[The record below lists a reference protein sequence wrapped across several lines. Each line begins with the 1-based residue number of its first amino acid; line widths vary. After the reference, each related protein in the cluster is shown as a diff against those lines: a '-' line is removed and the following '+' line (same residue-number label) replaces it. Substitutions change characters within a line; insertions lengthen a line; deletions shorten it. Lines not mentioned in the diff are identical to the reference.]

1 MKKIK
6 IKNRNSRYCNLYL
19 KEDGDNFYKLN
30 LSILDKIGIFNDN
43 IIDTLKEIFIGNNIL
58 KSDKNKDNINE
69 NVEKHDIFNHNTEE
83 ESEIFDKEK
92 KKDIIDEVKEKS
104 LSSDE
109 YNLILGD
116 DFILRKLEK
125 RKNRKKVKSTESE
138 NILDDLEI

>member
-6 IKNRNSRYCNLYL
+6 IKNRNSRYCNYYL

-43 IIDTLKEIFIGNNIL
+43 IINTLKEIFIGNNIL

-69 NVEKHDIFNHNTEE
+69 NVEKHDIFNPNTEE

-109 YNLILGD
+109 YNLILSN

-125 RKNRKKVKSTESE
+125 RKNMKKVKSTESE
-138 NILDDLEI
+138 NILDNLEI

>member
-69 NVEKHDIFNHNTEE
+69 
-83 ESEIFDKEK
+83 KEK
-92 KKDIIDEVKEKS
+92 KKDIIDEIKEKS

-116 DFILRKLEK
+116 DFILRKL
-125 RKNRKKVKSTESE
+125 RKNRKKIKFNESE
-138 NILDDLEI
+138 NILDNLEI

>member
-1 MKKIK
+1 M
-6 IKNRNSRYCNLYL
+6 

-69 NVEKHDIFNHNTEE
+69 NVEKHDIFNPNTEE

-116 DFILRKLEK
+116 DFILSKLEK
-125 RKNRKKVKSTESE
+125 RKNRKKEKSTESE
-138 NILDDLEI
+138 NILDNLEI